1 MWSILKRIEKI
12 FQQNKL
18 RKEYTQLRLEAIE
31 AKKLG
36 DMKKYLVLDARAD
49 RMLDQVIYS

>member
-1 MWSILKRIEKI
+1 MWSILKRIERV

-18 RKEYTQLRLEAIE
+18 RKEYTKLRLEAIE
-31 AKKLG
+31 AKKMG
-36 DMKKYLVLDARAD
+36 DIKRHMVLDARAD